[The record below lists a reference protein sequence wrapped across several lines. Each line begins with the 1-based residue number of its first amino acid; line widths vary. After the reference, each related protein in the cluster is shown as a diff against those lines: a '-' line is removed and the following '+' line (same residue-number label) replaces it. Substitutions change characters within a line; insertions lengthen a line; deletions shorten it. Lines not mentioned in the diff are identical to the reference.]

1 MSYRTNVT
9 LLQRISNIRPIAKLL
24 VPTERSELREAIGP
38 MFIAATYF
46 NLIFR
51 QGCKN
56 KDLSI
61 PMKENLNE
69 NKFLCIKLISD

>member
-1 MSYRTNVT
+1 MSYRTDVT
-9 LLQRISNIRPIAKLL
+9 LLQRISIIRPIAKLL
-24 VPTERSELREAIGP
+24 VPTERSERREAIGP
-38 MFIAATYF
+38 MLHCFNVF

-69 NKFLCIKLISD
+69 NKIL